1 MRPAFVLVAPEEAGV
16 VAVQAPVGAVRRAGR
31 QVAVAGREGRSH
43 REAVAEVRVHA
54 YRASP
59 GGELVAA
66 FIPAGVEF
74 GVGARAFHP
83 HVEAGEVVVDVG
95 RVDAHEGGP
104 VPDPA
109 HLVAQG
115 VPLCRP
121 KRVDRA
127 PSRRRHGAGGSGEVA
142 VIDHGADAVHELG
155 QLGVGVQVFAGFPEQ
170 AGSGGGVPRVG
181 RGGEEV
187 FLPECGIEQDVVSVA
202 AQCGVLVVDGEEAGY
217 PGGEAL
223 PVFQAADAAGSAHQ
237 DDVMEVAPRV
247 HGGVSFHVGEEEA
260 GSVLHGDGARRQH
273 GGAKGG
279 VLVEVVDQ
287 FRRGAVLEGD
297 VFHVERGV
305 GAALGVPGGFNT
317 QGAVVSGGDAVVVQR
332 GGVRG
337 AFQDQDASVT
347 DGEVVVLIAGL
358 QVLGGLPGDVQGA
371 AACQRAGEGSGGGCR
386 RGDGEAA
393 SVHGQG
399 AASGEAAD
407 GAGFRSGEGQ
417 RAVGG
422 D

>member
-1 MRPAFVLVAPEEAGV
+1 M
-16 VAVQAPVGAVRRAGR
+16 
-31 QVAVAGREGRSH
+31 
-43 REAVAEVRVHA
+43 
-54 YRASP
+54 
-59 GGELVAA
+59 
-66 FIPAGVEF
+66 
-74 GVGARAFHP
+74 
-83 HVEAGEVVVDVG
+83 
-95 RVDAHEGGP
+95 
-104 VPDPA
+104 
-109 HLVAQG
+109 
-115 VPLCRP
+115 
-121 KRVDRA
+121 
-127 PSRRRHGAGGSGEVA
+127 
-142 VIDHGADAVHELG
+142 G

-371 AACQRAGEGSGGGCR
+371 AACQRAGEGSGGGCC

-399 AASGEAAD
+399 AAAGEAAD